1 MKLSDIRLSTRITAA
16 ALAIVG
22 AGAFGLMHIEESR
35 LREIH
40 FDEQRGQLAQSLHA
54 EKQRLNMA
62 LDKLRRDA
70 LFLSD
75 TPPVSGIIR
84 ATKNGGIDP
93 RENNTREVWERRLQ
107 EIFSAF
113 ASANP
118 YYYRICYIG
127 VADGGRELVHV
138 DMRDGGAEAISQA
151 ELERKSGLDYF
162 KATAATGIG
171 QVHLSE
177 FGLNQEPVAAM
188 QSMRPTLSA
197 AVPVFAPDGELFGMI
212 AIDMDVGQLLS
223 SVSQGLSTGI
233 RAYIANMNGDY
244 LLHPDAGKAFAFES
258 GRKESI
264 TADFP
269 PLARLAGMG
278 VPDYLPLQRYDAG
291 KDGYYLAAERAHFDP
306 ARPERFLI
314 LAYEIPVSVMESGIA
329 SIPLHTILGG
339 LLALLLVGGI
349 VLLVLRR
356 TFAPL
361 RQLTEAAGR
370 IADGDYAFDMP
381 RRKGGE
387 IGQLARAIE
396 TMLDRLLQR
405 GQEVLQ
411 LNADLEEKVKQRTDE
426 LRAANAR
433 LEEEIAVRTRA
444 ENFVR
449 RENEFRKELIEALPG
464 IFYMINANGRFLMW
478 NRNLREVLRIGDD
491 ELARTH
497 PLDLFEGGDRLL
509 IAAKIKETLD
519 QGEAAVE
526 AVLVTKDGRKIPY
539 HFTGRRVEHDGG
551 PVLIGMGLDITKR
564 RQAEEALRVAA
575 VAFETR
581 DAILI
586 TDADANIIRINRA
599 FTEITGYLPQ
609 DVLGKNPRIMS
620 SGKHDHAF
628 FIEMWQKLQHTGSW
642 SGEVWDK
649 RKNGEVYP
657 KWMTITA
664 VKNQWQE
671 TTQYVAIF
679 SDITER
685 KRAEEEI
692 RILAFYDTLT
702 KLPNRRLFLERLR
715 AALPAS
721 ARRHDY
727 GAVMFLDMDKFK
739 IINDTLGHDYGD
751 LMLIEVA
758 RRIKDCVR
766 EMDTVA
772 RLGGDEFVVLV
783 EGISNDEHDASY
795 KIGTVAEKIREA
807 LAQPY
812 LLKEHEYHSS
822 PSIGITLYHG
832 NEETVDI
839 LLRHADLAMY
849 QVKNEG
855 RNAIRFFD
863 PVMQDNAERHDALRE
878 DLCHAIERGELR
890 LYYQVQV
897 DSGQHPVGAEA
908 LLRWQHP
915 LRGLVMPDQF
925 IPVAEESPLILGIG
939 HWVLDEACAQ
949 LARWHD
955 NERMRDLA
963 LTVNVS
969 ARQFVQPDFVEQ
981 VAALVERH
989 RIEPARLKLEL
1000 TNSVASGDLNGTV
1013 EKMRALRSLGVS
1025 LSINDFDTVYSSLYY
1040 LKQLSSDQIKIH
1052 RQIVQGVTAEGSD
1065 AQLVQ
1070 AIVDLAKSMEIDVFA
1085 EGVETDA
1092 QLAFFKQHACKTYQ
1106 GYLFSMPVP
1115 IEAFEALLEERASDR
1130 NG

>member
-1 MKLSDIRLSTRITAA
+1 MKLSDIRLSVRITAA
-16 ALAIVG
+16 ALVIVI
-22 AGAFGLMHIEESR
+22 AGAFGLMRIEESR

-40 FDEQRGQLAQSLHA
+40 LDEQRGQLAESLHA

-62 LDKLRRDA
+62 IDKLRRDV

-75 TPPVSGIIR
+75 TPPVSGIVR
-84 ATKNGGIDP
+84 ATENGGIDP
-93 RENNTREVWERRLQ
+93 RESDTRETWERRLQ

-118 YYYRICYIG
+118 DYYRIRYIG
-127 VADGGRELVHV
+127 VADGGRELVRV
-138 DMRDGGAEAISQA
+138 DMRDGKAKVIPQA
-151 ELERKSGLDYF
+151 ELERKSGPDYF
-162 KATAATGIG
+162 KATVATDIG

-188 QSMRPTLSA
+188 QPMRPTLSA
-197 AVPVFAPDGELFGMI
+197 AVPVFAPDGKPFGVVVVN
-212 AIDMDVGQLLS
+212 MDAGQLLFL
-223 SVSQGLSTGI
+223 VSRGLPTGI
-233 RAYIANMNGDY
+233 RAHIANMNGDY
-244 LLHPDAGKAFAFES
+244 LLHPDAGKAFGFES
-258 GRKESI
+258 GRKKSI

-278 VPDYLPLQRYDAG
+278 APGHLPLQRYGAG

-306 ARPERFLI
+306 ASPERFLI
-314 LAYEIPVSVMESGIA
+314 LAYEIPANVMESGIA
-329 SIPLHTILGG
+329 SIPPHTMMGG
-339 LLALLLVGGI
+339 LLVLLLVSSI

-361 RQLTEAAGR
+361 QQLTEAAGK
-370 IADGDYAFDMP
+370 IAGGDYVFDMP
-381 RRKGGE
+381 RHSGGE
-387 IGQLARAIE
+387 IGQLVRAIDV
-396 TMLDRLLQR
+396 MLDRLVRREQD
-405 GQEVLQ
+405 VLQ
-411 LNADLEEKVKQRTDE
+411 LNADLEAKVKQRTSE
-426 LRAANAR
+426 LHAANAR
-433 LEEEIAVRTRA
+433 LQEEIAVRIRA
-444 ENFVR
+444 ENIVR
-449 RENEFRKELIEALPG
+449 RENEFRKELIETLPG
-464 IFYMINANGRFLMW
+464 IFYMIDMNGRFLMW
-478 NRNLREVLRIGDD
+478 NRNLREVLRIEDD
-491 ELARTH
+491 EITRTH

-509 IAAKIKETLD
+509 ITAKINETFD
-519 QGEAAVE
+519 QGEASAE
-526 AVLVTKDGRKIPY
+526 AMLVTKDGRKIPY
-539 HFTGRRVEHDGG
+539 HFTGRRVERDGE
-551 PVLIGMGLDITKR
+551 PVLIGLGLDITER
-564 RQAEEALRVAA
+564 RQADEALRVAA
-575 VAFETR
+575 VAFETH

-599 FTEITGYLPQ
+599 FTEITGYLPE
-609 DVLGKNPRIMS
+609 DVLGRNPRIMS
-620 SGKHDHAF
+620 SGKQDRAF
-628 FIEMWQKLQHTGSW
+628 YVEMWEKLQHTGLW
-642 SGEVWDK
+642 SGEIWDK

-664 VKNQWQE
+664 VKNKWQE

-692 RILAFYDTLT
+692 RTLAFYDMLT
-702 KLPNRRLFLERLR
+702 RLPNRRLFLERLR

-721 ARRHDY
+721 ARRRDY
-727 GAVMFLDMDKFK
+727 GAVMFLDMDNFK
-739 IINDTLGHDYGD
+739 ILNDTLGHDYGD

-758 RRIKDCVR
+758 QRIRDCVR

-772 RLGGDEFVVLV
+772 RLGGDEFVVLA
-783 EGISNDEHDASY
+783 EGISSDEQDASY

-807 LAQPY
+807 LARPY

-832 NEETVDI
+832 NEESVDI
-839 LLRHADLAMY
+839 LMRHADLAMY
-849 QVKNEG
+849 HVKNEG
-855 RNAIRFFD
+855 RNAVRFFD
-863 PVMQDNAERHDALRE
+863 PVMQDNAERHDALKA
-878 DLCHAIERGELR
+878 DLRHAVEHGELR

-897 DSGQHPVGAEA
+897 DSEQHPVGAEA

-925 IPVAEESPLILGIG
+925 IPVAEESLLILGIG
-939 HWVLDEACAQ
+939 HWVLDEACTQ

-963 LTVNVS
+963 LTVNIS

-981 VAALVERH
+981 VAAVVERH

-1000 TNSVASGDLNGTV
+1000 TNSVVSGDLNDMM
-1013 EKMRALRSLGVS
+1013 EKIRALRSLGVS

-1070 AIVDLAKSMEIDVFA
+1070 AIINLAKSMELDVFA

-1092 QLAFFKQHACKTYQ
+1092 QLAFFKQHACKAYQ

>member
-1 MKLSDIRLSTRITAA
+1 MKLSNIRLSIRITAA
-16 ALAIVG
+16 ALAIVA
-22 AGAFGLMHIEESR
+22 AGAFGLMRIEESR
-35 LREIH
+35 LREIYL
-40 FDEQRGQLAQSLHA
+40 DEQRGQLAQNLHA
-54 EKQRLNMA
+54 EKQRLDMA
-62 LDKLRRDA
+62 LDKLRRDV

-75 TPPVSGIIR
+75 TPPVSAIVR
-84 ATKNGGIDP
+84 AIKNEGIDP

-113 ASANP
+113 CAANP
-118 YYYRICYIG
+118 DYYRMRYIG
-127 VADGGRELVHV
+127 VADGGRELVRV
-138 DMRDGGAEAISQA
+138 DMRDGGAKVIPQA
-151 ELERKSGLDYF
+151 KLERKSELGYF
-162 KATAATGIG
+162 KATIAMGAK

-197 AVPVFAPDGELFGMI
+197 AVPVFAPDGEPFGMI

-223 SVSQGLSTGI
+223 LVSRGLSTGI
-233 RAYIANMNGDY
+233 RAYIASMNGDY

-278 VPDYLPLQRYDAG
+278 APDYLPLQRYGAE
-291 KDGYYLAAERAHFDP
+291 KDGYYLAAERVHFDP

-314 LAYEIPVSVMESGIA
+314 LAYAIPASIMESGIA

-361 RQLTEAAGR
+361 QQLTEAAGK
-370 IADGDYAFDMP
+370 IAGGDYVFDMP
-381 RRKGGE
+381 KHSGGE
-387 IGQLARAIE
+387 IGQLARAIDV
-396 TMLDRLLQR
+396 MLDRLVRREQD
-405 GQEVLQ
+405 VLQ
-411 LNADLEEKVKQRTDE
+411 LNADLEAKVKQRTSE
-426 LRAANAR
+426 LQAANNH
-433 LEEEIAVRTRA
+433 LEEEIAVRIRA

-449 RENEFRKELIEALPG
+449 RENEFRKELIGALPG

-478 NRNLREVLRIGDD
+478 NRNLRDVLRIEDD

-509 IAAKIKETLD
+509 IAAKIKEVFD
-519 QGEAAVE
+519 RGGASAE
-526 AVLVTKDGRKIPY
+526 AVLGTKDGRKIPY
-539 HFTGRRVEHDGG
+539 HFTGRRVERDGE
-551 PVLIGMGLDITKR
+551 PVLIGMGLDIAER
-564 RQAEEALRVAA
+564 WQADVALRVAA
-575 VAFETR
+575 AAFETH

-586 TDADANIIRINRA
+586 TDADANIIRVNRA
-599 FTEITGYLPQ
+599 FTEITGYLPE
-609 DVLGKNPRIMS
+609 DVLGRNPSIMS
-620 SGKHDHAF
+620 SGKHDRIF
-628 FIEMWQKLQHTGSW
+628 FIEMWQTLQHTGSW
-642 SGEVWDK
+642 SGEIWDK

-664 VKNQWQE
+664 VKNQRQE
-671 TTQYVAIF
+671 ITQYVAIF

-692 RILAFYDTLT
+692 RTLAFYDALT
-702 KLPNRRLFLERLR
+702 RLPNRRLFLERLR

-721 ARRHDY
+721 ARRRDY
-727 GAVMFLDMDKFK
+727 GAVMFLDMDNFK
-739 IINDTLGHDYGD
+739 ALNDTLGHDYGD

-758 RRIKDCVR
+758 QRIRDCVR

-783 EGISNDEHDASY
+783 EGISSDEQDASY

-807 LAQPY
+807 LARPY

-822 PSIGITLYHG
+822 PSIGITLYHD

-839 LLRHADLAMY
+839 LLQHADLAMY

-855 RNAIRFFD
+855 RNAVRFFD
-863 PVMQDNAERHDALRE
+863 PVMQDNARRHDALRE
-878 DLCHAIERGELR
+878 DLRHAVERGELR

-955 NERMRDLA
+955 NKRMRDLA

-969 ARQFVQPDFVEQ
+969 ARQFAQPDFVEQ
-981 VAALVERH
+981 VAAVLERH
-989 RIEPARLKLEL
+989 RIGPARLKLEL
-1000 TNSVASGDLNGTV
+1000 TGSVVSGDLNGTV

-1025 LSINDFDTVYSSLYY
+1025 LSINDFDTLYSSLYY
-1040 LKQLSSDQIKIH
+1040 LKHLSSDQIKIH

-1092 QLAFFKQHACKTYQ
+1092 QLAFFKQHACKAYQ
-1106 GYLFSMPVP
+1106 GYLFSRPVP

>member
-1 MKLSDIRLSTRITAA
+1 MKLSDIRLSVRITAA
-16 ALAIVG
+16 ALAIVV
-22 AGAFGLMHIEESR
+22 AGAVGLTRIEESR

-40 FDEQRGQLAQSLHA
+40 LDEQRGQIAQNLHA

-62 LDKLRRDA
+62 MDKLRRDA

-75 TPPVSGIIR
+75 TPPVSGIVR

-93 RENNTREVWERRLQ
+93 RENDTREVWERRLQ

-118 YYYRICYIG
+118 YYYRIRYIG
-127 VADGGRELVHV
+127 VADGGRELVRV
-138 DMRDGGAEAISQA
+138 DMRDGGAEVIPQA
-151 ELERKSGLDYF
+151 ELERKSGLGYF
-162 KATAATGIG
+162 KATIATDIG

-197 AVPVFAPDGELFGMI
+197 AVPVFAADGEPFGMV
-212 AIDMDVGQLLS
+212 AIDMDAGQLLS
-223 SVSQGLSTGI
+223 LVSRDLSTGI

-278 VPDYLPLQRYDAG
+278 APDYLPLQRYG
-291 KDGYYLAAERAHFDP
+291 TWKDGYYLAAERAHFDP

-314 LAYEIPVSVMESGIA
+314 LAYEIPASVMESGIA
-329 SIPLHTILGG
+329 SIPPHTMMGG
-339 LLALLLVGGI
+339 LLVLLLVGGI

-361 RQLTEAAGR
+361 QQLTEAAGK
-370 IADGDYAFDMP
+370 IAGGDYVFDMP
-381 RRKGGE
+381 RHSGGE
-387 IGQLARAIE
+387 IGQLARAIDV
-396 TMLDRLLQR
+396 MLGRLVRREQD
-405 GQEVLQ
+405 VLQ
-411 LNADLEEKVKQRTDE
+411 LNADLEAKVKQRTSE
-426 LRAANAR
+426 LQAANNR
-433 LEEEIAVRTRA
+433 LQEEIAVRIRA
-444 ENFVR
+444 ENTAR

-464 IFYMINANGRFLMW
+464 IFYMIDANGRFLMW

-497 PLDLFEGGDRLL
+497 PLDLFEGSDRLL
-509 IAAKIKETLD
+509 ITAKINETLD

-539 HFTGRRVEHDGG
+539 YFTGRRVEHDGG
-551 PVLIGMGLDITKR
+551 PVLIGMGLDLTER

-575 VAFETR
+575 VAFETH

-586 TDADANIIRINRA
+586 TDADANIIRTNRA
-599 FTEITGYLPQ
+599 FTEITGYLPE

-620 SGKHDHAF
+620 SGRHDHAF
-628 FIEMWQKLQHTGSW
+628 FIEMWKKLQHTGLW
-642 SGEVWDK
+642 SGEIWD
-649 RKNGEVYP
+649 RHKNGEVYP

-664 VKNQWQE
+664 VKNKWQE

-692 RILAFYDTLT
+692 RTLAFYDTLT
-702 KLPNRRLFLERLR
+702 RLPNRRLFLERLR

-721 ARRHDY
+721 ARRRDY
-727 GAVMFLDMDKFK
+727 GAVMFLDMDNFK
-739 IINDTLGHDYGD
+739 ALNDTLGHDYGD
-751 LMLIEVA
+751 LMLVEVA
-758 RRIKDCVR
+758 RRIRDCVR
-766 EMDTVA
+766 ETDTVA

-783 EGISNDEHDASY
+783 EEVSSDKQDASR
-795 KIGTVAEKIREA
+795 KIGTVAENIREA
-807 LAQPY
+807 LARPY

-863 PVMQDNAERHDALRE
+863 PVMQDNVERHDALRE
-878 DLCHAIERGELR
+878 DLSHAIERGELR

-897 DSGQHPVGAEA
+897 DSEQHPVGAEA

-955 NERMRDLA
+955 NERMRDLV

-1000 TNSVASGDLNGTV
+1000 TNSVVPGDLNATV
-1013 EKMRALRSLGVS
+1013 EKMRALRSLGIS

-1040 LKQLSSDQIKIH
+1040 LKHLSSDQIKIH

-1070 AIVDLAKSMEIDVFA
+1070 AIVDLAKIMEIDVFA
-1085 EGVETDA
+1085 EGVETNA
-1092 QLAFFKQHACKTYQ
+1092 QLAFFKQHACKAYQ